1 MACKHSICGVCGG
14 KKIHTKY
21 IGVVLNDICSGK
33 CQAATKDECSC
44 KCEGKF
50 HKGANKDLMEF
61 LLEPSTYAPVQK
73 TKSKS
78 KKVIFQPI
86 TMYDYLAE
94 FLNGVRIKTSSFD
107 RHSDRNYRKDNKK
120 LTLFWL
126 SPKGQ
131 NIDTLANDFINE
143 TGFSN
148 YDESDII
155 NAIVNYINDY
165 PSGLK
170 QYIKDVE
177 AERIRAEEF
186 YGQGMYENNY
196 NNEPVIFGA
205 MKFKKGSKEA
215 KAYMAKLRAKR
226 ATKSKIKPAPSR
238 LDDLLLLD
246 EIKGRAKKTPAK
258 KVSGATPLIYIT
270 YLNKA
275 KGFKQDQKSFK
286 TIEAAIKWGKANI
299 SNFSMDLIKYKIG
312 NVKPIQTRHKDTK
325 SHNVN
330 IKVVSGLKKK
340 SFTDKI
346 CGIMDTT
353 VITDLDKLK
362 KEYIKLANKYHPDK
376 GGTTAQFQELEAEY
390 RKYRDAL
397 IKGSSLNVEQKETE
411 IQLDEALMQAVN
423 AIASLDAINIELVGK
438 WLWVSGNTYPI
449 RTELKAAGFS
459 FAPKKKMWYYAGV
472 ESSGRG
478 KSTMEEIRNKYGST
492 KIQPKPAGKLT
503 GIGTITTANKAKLKA
518 ALKKVAKLL
527 DKRAI

>member
-33 CQAATKDECSC
+33 CQAASKNECSC

-50 HKGANKDLMEF
+50 HKGANKDLMDF
-61 LLEPSTYAPVQK
+61 LLEPSTYAPVKK

-78 KKVIFQPI
+78 KKLIFQPI

-107 RHSDRNYRKDNKK
+107 RHSDKNYRKDNKK

-126 SPKGQ
+126 SSKGQ

-177 AERIRAEEF
+177 AERIRSEEF
-186 YGQGMYENNY
+186 YGKGMYENNY
-196 NNEPVIFGA
+196 NNEPIIFGA

-215 KAYMAKLRAKR
+215 KAYMAKLRAKKT
-226 ATKSKIKPAPSR
+226 ATKKVGALAKTKSGKPAKRLSKSQKDYNKDVNDYKYFVVYNGKVQTGFEFKSDAIDASKDFDRSAKVLTKLQLKQLGILNPSNDWKYN
-238 LDDLLLLD
+238 L
-246 EIKGRAKKTPAK
+246 GAYKKAPVR
-258 KVSGATPLIYIT
+258 KVNL
-270 YLNKA
+270 
-275 KGFKQDQKSFK
+275 
-286 TIEAAIKWGKANI
+286 
-299 SNFSMDLIKYKIG
+299 
-312 NVKPIQTRHKDTK
+312 V
-325 SHNVN
+325 
-330 IKVVSGLKKK
+330 KKK
-340 SFTDKI
+340 SFTDRI

-423 AIASLDAINIELVGK
+423 AIASLDSINIELVGK

-459 FAPKKKMWYYAGV
+459 FAPKKKMWYYAGI

-503 GIGTITTANKAKLKA
+503 GIGTISTANKAKLKA
-518 ALKKVAKLL
+518 ALKKVAKLV